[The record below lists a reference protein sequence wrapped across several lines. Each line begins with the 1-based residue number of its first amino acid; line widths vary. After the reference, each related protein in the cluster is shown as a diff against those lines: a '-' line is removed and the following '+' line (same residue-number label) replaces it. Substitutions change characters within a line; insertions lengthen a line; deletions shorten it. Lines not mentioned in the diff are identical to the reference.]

1 MSEVKTYTWDELKA
15 PEAAD
20 KKGILMLINGKVY
33 AISKFLDEVSPPS
46 QARSGWVE
54 RELIW
59 SSEQHPGGDE
69 VLLGEAGRDATEAF
83 EDVGHSDEARA
94 LLDQYF
100 VGNGPEVS
108 RRSLFVAAGWTG
120 SSRWRSDDSEGCSA
134 AACVKAAEELVACW
148 LEARWRLFAGWQS
161 WRLRSAGAKSITLN
175 LLLFCILQGPAKAEP
190 KRQRGAGVEHGQSQ
204 CVVISL
210 SGHTTRKLI
219 SLNCRSYT
227 YLYPLAGLVGYI
239 AWK

>member
-33 AISKFLDEVSPPS
+33 AISKFLDE
-46 QARSGWVE
+46 
-54 RELIW
+54 
-59 SSEQHPGGDE
+59 HPGGDE

-100 VGNGPEVS
+100 VGNGPE
-108 RRSLFVAAGWTG
+108 
-120 SSRWRSDDSEGCSA
+120 
-134 AACVKAAEELVACW
+134 
-148 LEARWRLFAGWQS
+148 
-161 WRLRSAGAKSITLN
+161 
-175 LLLFCILQGPAKAEP
+175 GPAKAEP

-204 CVVISL
+204 
-210 SGHTTRKLI
+210 
-219 SLNCRSYT
+219 SYT
-227 YLYPLAGLVGYI
+227 YLYPLAGLIAYI
-239 AWK
+239 AWKYYSESTASA